1 MKNLLFI
8 VSLIVIHK
16 LGDAQIKL
24 IGASDYGHDGAQY
37 TLTDSFVYFHAPANN
52 TTINQNLTDGYVF
65 GSDDSSHYLYW
76 NAATQL
82 FELNSRYYHTYD
94 PSYTQLWLGVTIN
107 SVNNIPATID
117 SSINVF
123 NGNLLDRQIYN
134 HTTLA
139 GPVVIPYQKVF
150 FHYNAGNYVDTAWYV
165 NFSAG
170 VYSNSTKTY
179 YTYDGNNRMEEVI
192 SAGSTDSVNYA
203 LSTKSHYYYNAA
215 GYTDSILFYSRQAGS
230 WYKIKNTIY
239 TYNGNNMITKIEDF
253 SFNNVTQTY
262 TPQNLRQYLRTNGTL
277 LDSMFNAGW
286 NMNTAKYDTANKG
299 AYVYTNGVLVSNYY
313 YNFNAVSQ
321 LWEPATFYGRQHYY
335 YNQLPNS
342 IDEYNKERRVLTLYP
357 NPANDQLSAVGLT
370 TGTSYIVF
378 SVEGKKILEGSVGPD
393 QKINIQPLNS
403 GLYYLVLLEGGQGR
417 TGIFN
422 KK

>member
-1 MKNLLFI
+1 
-8 VSLIVIHK
+8 
-16 LGDAQIKL
+16 
-24 IGASDYGHDGAQY
+24 
-37 TLTDSFVYFHAPANN
+37 
-52 TTINQNLTDGYVF
+52 
-65 GSDDSSHYLYW
+65 
-76 NAATQL
+76 
-82 FELNSRYYHTYD
+82 
-94 PSYTQLWLGVTIN
+94 
-107 SVNNIPATID
+107 
-117 SSINVF
+117 
-123 NGNLLDRQIYN
+123 
-134 HTTLA
+134 
-139 GPVVIPYQKVF
+139 
-150 FHYNAGNYVDTAWYV
+150 
-165 NFSAG
+165 
-170 VYSNSTKTY
+170 
-179 YTYDGNNRMEEVI
+179 MEEVI